1 MGAVFALFAGFYYWT
16 PKIIGKSY
24 SELLGKIHFWTLF
37 VGVNL
42 TFFPQHFLGLAGI
55 LLSIYDF
62 KYSFIGPTSIIQAL
76 SIISIPPYGPHIE
89 PKILNKPVRIYK
101 PNLDRNLIGIE
112 NKNRTIIY
120 QWINLI
126 NGKMYVGS
134 AWNGSSRL
142 LSYFRASFLI
152 RNYPIYNSI
161 TSYTHK
167 HFMLVILE
175 DLGKTG
181 SVDKNYM
188 LSREQFYLDLL
199 FNNYPLITL
208 NSSPTAGTTLGF
220 KHKEEFRLSRTGT
233 LNPMSGKEFSP
244 EFIFMQQRDK
254 KGINNP
260 LFGTKKSAITLA
272 KLTKLVYVYNAED
285 MFFIGAYPTVECSK
299 TFKIGKD
306 TLSKYLKSGL
316 PYKGKIYSRIKLHK

>member
-1 MGAVFALFAGFYYWT
+1 MHFHYVLSMGAVFALFAGFYYWT
-16 PKIIGKSY
+16 PKIIGLSY
-24 SELLGKIHFWTLF
+24 NEFLGKVHFWTMF

-42 TFFPQHFLGLAGI
+42 TFFPQHFLGLSGIII

-62 KYSFIGPTSIIQAL
+62 SDSFCSDIIQSL
-76 SIISIPPYGPHIE
+76 SIISIKPFGPHIE
-89 PKILNKPVRIYK
+89 PEFLNKPVRVYK

-134 AWNGSSRL
+134 AWDGSRRL

-161 TSYTHK
+161 TRYTHNN
-167 HFMLVILE
+167 FMLVILE

-199 FNNYPLITL
+199 FKFYPLITL

-220 KHKEEFRLSRTGT
+220 KHTEEFRLSRTGT
-233 LNPMSGKEFSP
+233 LNPMSGK
-244 EFIFMQQRDK
+244 
-254 KGINNP
+254 
-260 LFGTKKSAITLA
+260 
-272 KLTKLVYVYNAED
+272 
-285 MFFIGAYPTVECSK
+285 
-299 TFKIGKD
+299 
-306 TLSKYLKSGL
+306 
-316 PYKGKIYSRIKLHK
+316 

>member
-1 MGAVFALFAGFYYWT
+1 
-16 PKIIGKSY
+16 
-24 SELLGKIHFWTLF
+24 
-37 VGVNL
+37 
-42 TFFPQHFLGLAGI
+42 
-55 LLSIYDF
+55 
-62 KYSFIGPTSIIQAL
+62 
-76 SIISIPPYGPHIE
+76 
-89 PKILNKPVRIYK
+89 
-101 PNLDRNLIGIE
+101 
-112 NKNRTIIY
+112 
-120 QWINLI
+120 
-126 NGKMYVGS
+126 MYVGS

-161 TSYTHK
+161 TRYTHNN
-167 HFMLVILE
+167 FMLVILE

-220 KHKEEFRLSRTGT
+220 KHKEEYRLSRTGT

>member
-1 MGAVFALFAGFYYWT
+1 LV
-16 PKIIGKSY
+16 K
-24 SELLGKIHFWTLF
+24 
-37 VGVNL
+37 
-42 TFFPQHFLGLAGI
+42 QHFLGLAGI
-55 LLSIYDF
+55 IILLSIYDF
-62 KYSFIGPTSIIQAL
+62 SDSFCSNIIQSL
-76 SIISIPPYGPHIE
+76 SIISIKPFGPHIDPE
-89 PKILNKPVRIYK
+89 FLNKTVRIYK

-120 QWINLI
+120 QWVNLI

-134 AWNGSSRL
+134 AWNGSIRL
-142 LSYFRASFLI
+142 LSYFRPSILK

-161 TSYTHK
+161 THYTHNN
-167 HFMLVILE
+167 FMLVILE

-181 SVDKNYM
+181 SVDKKYM

-199 FNNYPLITL
+199 FKKYPLLNL

-220 KHKEEFRLSRTGT
+220 KHKDEFRLSSTGT

-244 EFIFMQQRDK
+244 EFIFMQTRDK

-272 KLTKLVYVYNAED
+272 KITKLVYVYNAEN
-285 MFFIGAYPTVECSK
+285 MSFIGAYPTVECSK
-299 TFKIGKD
+299 TFKMGKD
-306 TLSKYLKSGL
+306 TLSKYLKSEL
-316 PYKGKIYSRIKLHK
+316 PYKGKIYSRTKLHK